1 MSTDDLVTT
10 KLSDRY
16 LDALI
21 RRDPDTTISVIED
34 AIRQGLSPVSILVS
48 IVGKS
53 QIRVGEMW
61 HTGEINIAQEHLAT
75 QMTLDVMDQ
84 MRQRYHATTKWGIK
98 AVVTCVEGNF
108 HYVGSRMIAD
118 LLLVDGWDVEFLG
131 SDTPTHDLVEF
142 VRQGHPELVALSVSM
157 KEDLSTAEQII
168 TQLRRL
174 PDSPRILLGGYGVTD
189 TDQVEGLG
197 PDGFAIDA
205 YSAIQEARR
214 LGGLSKDP
222 LSLNEYLIVMG
233 SRVQDLR
240 KGRSWNQEQLAQA
253 SSLDRTYISAVENGK
268 QNLTIGVVLKLAEAL
283 EVPIGQLLSD

>member
-1 MSTDDLVTT
+1 MTTEDLVTT

-21 RRDPDTTISVIED
+21 RRDPATTISVIED

-48 IVGKS
+48 IVGKC
-53 QIRVGEMW
+53 QIRIGEMW
-61 HTGEINIAQEHLAT
+61 HAGEINIAQEHLAT
-75 QMTLDVMDQ
+75 QMTLDIMDQ
-84 MRQRYHATTKWGIK
+84 MRHRYHATTKWGIK

-118 LLLVDGWDVEFLG
+118 LLMVDGWDVEFLG
-131 SDTPTHDLVEF
+131 ADTPTHDLIEF

-157 KEDLSTAEQII
+157 KEDLQTAEQII

-174 PDSPRILLGGYGVTD
+174 PDAPRILLGGHGAKD
-189 TDQVEGLG
+189 IREVEGIG
-197 PDGFAIDA
+197 RDGVARAA

-222 LSLNEYLIVMG
+222 LSLNEYLVVMG

-283 EVPIGQLLSD
+283 EVPLSQLLSD